1 MPRTEITLEPV
12 TRLTADAIG
21 KPGKRTFYLQA
32 ADEKQ
37 TITLGIEKIQLQ
49 SLVVGI
55 GRFLDEVAE
64 RFPAMATAQVTP
76 DENAMR
82 LQLPLEV
89 LFHAGDL
96 GLAYDS
102 ERDWACLIAKEQE
115 FQELKEGEEKLGDI
129 VRMWCT
135 RSQLRALS
143 AWGSAVVAAGRPICP
158 QCQQPM
164 EPEGHFCPK
173 KNGHK
178 KPAALRN

>member
-12 TRLTADAIG
+12 IRLTANAIG
-21 KPGKRTFYLQA
+21 KPGKRVFYLQA

-37 TITLGIEKIQLQ
+37 MVTLGIEKIQLQ

-55 GRFLDEVAE
+55 SRFLDEVAE
-64 RFPAMATAQVTP
+64 RYPAMATPEVLP
-76 DENAMR
+76 EEEDMR

-89 LFHAGDL
+89 LFHAGDI
-96 GLAYDS
+96 GLAYDA
-102 ERDWACLIAKEQE
+102 ERDWACLIARQEAFDEEDKEQ
-115 FQELKEGEEKLGDI
+115 QGD
-129 VRMWCT
+129 VARLWCS
-135 RSQLRALS
+135 RAQLRALS
-143 AWGSAVVAAGRPICP
+143 VWGALVVAAGRPVCP

-178 KPAALRN
+178 KPAA